1 MDNMDFTIK
10 NVSQLQ
16 QGLSKMKRP
25 SEASLPNTPRSNTPT
40 TPYLPDNHDHY
51 VPDEGIP
58 IDEYTTPAINH
69 RPQSSAIRTGA
80 SQMSS
85 SALLHNLGG
94 LQTSTNKKL
103 EILTD
108 AVTRLHLS
116 IEKMSRQQMKH
127 EELLA
132 AIVRNTANMKI
143 SIAEA
148 QTPATNSKGTKVKG
162 GSIKDYDFSTAKQLF
177 AEFLIKLLDL
187 IKVQVTSKGKQYTS
201 MRDMDLKVASQIV
214 SWCMDNEFR
223 INGELSPKLDAN
235 SQKHPSLV
243 KIASN
248 IGTIEGTRPIL
259 TPESF
264 RELLDD
270 VECNYFMSCFQNIL
284 ERARIIRL
292 LVPFYEADI
301 ICSIQ
306 YPFFNKTGDVICD
319 WHKII
324 PRNESPDES
333 RAANG
338 TTTERKKL
346 AGFLAKGMSVRG
358 ALGAAMN

>member
-1 MDNMDFTIK
+1 MDFTVK
-10 NVSQLQ
+10 NVSKLEEA
-16 QGLSKMKRP
+16 LSRSKMQKP
-25 SEASLPNTPRSNTPT
+25 SESSLPNTPRSDTPT
-40 TPYLPDNHDHY
+40 TPYFPDNHSHHT
-51 VPDEGIP
+51 PDEGTP
-58 IDEYTTPAINH
+58 VDEYVTPVMNH
-69 RPQSSAIRTGA
+69 RPQGSAIRTSA

-108 AVTRLHLS
+108 AVVRLHTT
-116 IEKMSRQQMKH
+116 IEKMNRQQMKH

-143 SIAEA
+143 TMAEA
-148 QTPATNSKGTKVKG
+148 QTPTTGTKGSKAKG

-214 SWCMDNEFR
+214 SWCMDNEFK
-223 INGELSPKLDAN
+223 ISGELHQKLDAN

-243 KIASN
+243 KVASN
-248 IGTIEGTRPIL
+248 IGTIDGTKPIL

-270 VECNYFMSCFQNIL
+270 VECNYFISCFQKIL

-301 ICSIQ
+301 ICSIE

-324 PRNESPDES
+324 PRNETPDET

-346 AGFLAKGMSVRG
+346 AGFMARGMSVRA